1 MLVIRRSQCRLDDL
15 ESCLGHSGTRN
26 SVLGMAKIGSPRKF
40 CWLVWQY
47 FVSGREMR
55 KRAKTMVVSVY
66 YKHAKNSIQG
76 FVGEDSMAK
85 NPAAIAENAGPR
97 LTI

>member
-1 MLVIRRSQCRLDDL
+1 
-15 ESCLGHSGTRN
+15 
-26 SVLGMAKIGSPRKF
+26 
-40 CWLVWQY
+40 
-47 FVSGREMR
+47 MR